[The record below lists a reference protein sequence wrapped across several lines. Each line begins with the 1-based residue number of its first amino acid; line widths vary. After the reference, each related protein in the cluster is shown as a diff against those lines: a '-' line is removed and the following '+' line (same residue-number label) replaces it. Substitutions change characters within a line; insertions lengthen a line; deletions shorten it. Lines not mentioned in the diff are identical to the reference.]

1 MAEAQEFYERPID
14 RTPYQAFWYL
24 GAGLLALFVLLTYA
38 LFAISNTVRHV
49 RLPAYSTPNPK
60 TMFNSAQ
67 QSVNNKTQEAADQ
80 AANKAADSTTSKL
93 NQLLHP

>member
-38 LFAISNTVRHV
+38 LFAISNTVRNV

-60 TMFNSAQ
+60 TMLNSAQ
-67 QSVNNKTQEAADQ
+67 QSVNNKTQEAADH